1 MKISILQCNARRG
14 GAITDAI
21 LNLGAEAK
29 APIILIQEPWW
40 SKELKVTKTLAGYQ
54 LILPPT
60 SGRPRVATHIRRP
73 WTAYI
78 QHDHKSGDILETK
91 LPDLRLTVFNIYRAR
106 NRAPNPT
113 LGKILNIIPPPRSL
127 LAGDFNAIGSRWTS
141 RPGQRPE
148 DERFEEWTVEKGLEL
163 CSTPDVP
170 THRNGHT
177 LDLVW
182 ANFPGPETRVAYEMD
197 PGSDHLPLITEL
209 DANRHLG
216 GHRVPRSPEDTEEYA
231 EVVGAMVGQ
240 WAPEAPRSIGDLDAL
255 AEGIIG
261 TLQSALTEKPTSGIR
276 PAPWWKGPIKE
287 AH

>member
-1 MKISILQCNARRG
+1 
-14 GAITDAI
+14 
-21 LNLGAEAK
+21 
-29 APIILIQEPWW
+29 
-40 SKELKVTKTLAGYQ
+40 
-54 LILPPT
+54 
-60 SGRPRVATHIRRP
+60 
-73 WTAYI
+73 
-78 QHDHKSGDILETK
+78 
-91 LPDLRLTVFNIYRAR
+91 
-106 NRAPNPT
+106 
-113 LGKILNIIPPPRSL
+113 
-127 LAGDFNAIGSRWTS
+127 
-141 RPGQRPE
+141 
-148 DERFEEWTVEKGLEL
+148 VEKGLEL

-209 DANRHLG
+209 DAGRHSG
-216 GHRVPRSPEDTEEYA
+216 GHRVSRSPEDTEEYA

-276 PAPWWKGPIKE
+276 PAPWWKGPVKE
-287 AH
+287 AYQQYKRTESEEDKLAWHKEIRIAKRNFWRKKIEEAHRVTDAFALARWAGKTQHKSSPPLKREDGSKAITPKDKAEHFLKTLLNKAKRPIPGEVPLLDPTQPNPSALLSNIFPEEEIRDALLGVSTTAPGEDNITTDYLRTA